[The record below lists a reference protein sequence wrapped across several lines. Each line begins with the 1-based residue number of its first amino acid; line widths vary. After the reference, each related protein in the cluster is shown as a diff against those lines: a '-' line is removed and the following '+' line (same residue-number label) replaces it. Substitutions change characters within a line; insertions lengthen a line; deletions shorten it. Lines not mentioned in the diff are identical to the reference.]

1 MEVTAS
7 MVKDLREQTG
17 AGMMDCK
24 KALAETNGNMEEAIN
39 YLREKGIAK
48 SAKKESRIAA
58 EGLANIYVDG
68 NKAVI
73 LEVNSE
79 TDFVSKN
86 EEFRAMID
94 TIGNALLKSNATTV
108 EEAKESLNKMNLVG
122 TIGELIVE
130 KTAKIGEKLS
140 LRRFEILTK
149 NDDEHFGSYIHM
161 GGKIAALTLVKG
173 ASEDVAKD
181 VSMQAAAM
189 KPLYLN
195 PSDVPA
201 DVLDNEKNVLKEQA
215 INEGKP
221 ADIAEKMVQGRIQKF
236 YKEICLAEQA
246 FIKDGDL
253 SVAKYVANN
262 GGEILKM
269 VRYEVGEGMEKRND
283 NFAEEVMNQVKG
295 N

>member
-24 KALAETNGNMEEAIN
+24 KALSETNGNMEEAVN
-39 YLREKGIAK
+39 WLREKGIAK

-58 EGLANIYVDG
+58 EGLANIYVNG

-73 LEVNSE
+73 VEVNSE

-86 EEFRAMID
+86 EEFISMID
-94 TIGNALLKSNATTV
+94 TIGKCLLDSNAKTI
-108 EEAKESLNKMNLVG
+108 EDAKKVSTSEG
-122 TIGELIVE
+122 TIEELIVN

-140 LRRFEILTK
+140 LRRFEIVNK
-149 NDDEHFGSYIHM
+149 SDDEYFGTYIHM
-161 GGKIAALTLVKG
+161 GGKIAALTVVKG
-173 ASEDVAKD
+173 SNENVAKD
-181 VSMQAAAM
+181 VAMQAAAM
-189 KPLYLN
+189 KPLYVF
-195 PSDVPA
+195 PSEVPG
-201 DVLDNEKNVLKEQA
+201 DVLDNERNVLKEQA
-215 INEGKP
+215 MNEGKP
-221 ADIAEKMVQGRIQKF
+221 ADIAEKMVEGRIKKF

-253 SVAKYVANN
+253 SVEKYVANN
-262 GGEILKM
+262 GGEIVKM
-269 VRYEVGEGMEKRND
+269 IRYEVGEGMEKRCD

>member
-39 YLREKGIAK
+39 YLREKGIDK

-94 TIGNALLKSNATTV
+94 TIGNALLNSNATSV
-108 EEAKESLNKMNLVG
+108 EEAKEVETSEG

-253 SVAKYVANN
+253 TVAKYVANN

>member
-1 MEVTAS
+1 MEITAS
-7 MVKDLREQTG
+7 MVKELRETSG

-24 KALAETNGNMEEAIN
+24 KALAECNGNMDEAMN

-58 EGLANIYVDG
+58 EGLANIFVDG

-86 EEFRAMID
+86 EEFINMINV
-94 TIGNALLKSNATTV
+94 IGHALLKSDAKTLDEANEV
-108 EEAKESLNKMNLVG
+108 ETENGKVKDY
-122 TIGELIVE
+122 IVAMV
-130 KTAKIGEKLS
+130 AKIGEKLS
-140 LRRFEILTK
+140 LRRFEIVTL
-149 NDDEHFGSYIHM
+149 NEGEVFGTYLHM
-161 GGKIAALTLVKG
+161 GGKIAALTVLKG
-173 ASEDVAKD
+173 ANADVAKD
-181 VSMQAAAM
+181 VAMQAAAM

-195 PSDVPA
+195 IDEVPA
-201 DVLDNEKNVLKEQA
+201 DVVENERKVQKELA
-215 INEGKP
+215 MNEGKP
-221 ADIAEKMVQGRIQKF
+221 ADIAEKMVEGRIKKF
-236 YKEICLAEQA
+236 FKEICLVEQP

-262 GGEILKM
+262 NGEVVKM

-295 N
+295 E

>member
-1 MEVTAS
+1 MEITAS
-7 MVKDLREQTG
+7 MVKELRETSG

-24 KALAETNGNMEEAIN
+24 KALSECNGNMDEAMN

-58 EGLANIYVDG
+58 EGLANIFING

-86 EEFRAMID
+86 EEFTNMID
-94 TIGNALLKSNATTV
+94 VIGNALLNSDAKTI
-108 EEAKESLNKMNLVG
+108 EEANE
-122 TIGELIVE
+122 VE
-130 KTAKIGEKLS
+130 TENGKVSDYIISMIAKIGEKLS
-140 LRRFEILTK
+140 LRRFEIVTK
-149 NDDEHFGSYIHM
+149 SDDEVFGNYLHM
-161 GGKIAALTLVKG
+161 GGKIATLTLAKG
-173 ASEDVAKD
+173 VNEEVAKD
-181 VSMQAAAM
+181 VAMQAAAM

-195 PSDVPA
+195 IEEVPA
-201 DVLDNEKNVLKEQA
+201 EVVENERKVQKELA
-215 INEGKP
+215 MNEGKP
-221 ADIAEKMVQGRIQKF
+221 ADIAEKMVEGRIKKF
-236 YKEICLAEQA
+236 YKEICLVEQP
-246 FIKDGDL
+246 FIKDGDM
-253 SVAKYVANN
+253 SVKDYVAKN

-283 NFAEEVMNQVKG
+283 NFAEEVMNQING

>member
-24 KALAETNGNMEEAIN
+24 KALSETNGNMEEAVN
-39 YLREKGIAK
+39 WLREKGIAK

-58 EGLANIYVDG
+58 EGLANIYVNG

-73 LEVNSE
+73 VEVNSE

-86 EEFRAMID
+86 EEFTSMID
-94 TIGNALLKSNATTV
+94 TIGNALLNSDVKEI
-108 EEAKESLNKMNLVG
+108 EEAKKINTSEG
-122 TIGELIVE
+122 TIEELIIN

-140 LRRFEILTK
+140 LRRFEIVSK
-149 NDDEHFGSYIHM
+149 SDDEYFETYIHM
-161 GGKIAALTLVKG
+161 GGKIAALTVVKG
-173 ASEDVAKD
+173 SNENVAKD
-181 VSMQAAAM
+181 VAMQAAAM
-189 KPLYLN
+189 KPLYVF
-195 PSDVPA
+195 PSEVPG
-201 DVLDNEKNVLKEQA
+201 DVLDNERNVLKEQA
-215 INEGKP
+215 MNEGKP
-221 ADIAEKMVQGRIQKF
+221 SDIAEKMVEGRIKKF

-253 SVAKYVANN
+253 SVEKYVANN
-262 GGEILKM
+262 GGEIVKM
-269 VRYEVGEGMEKRND
+269 IRYEVGEGMEKRCD

>member
-24 KALAETNGNMEEAIN
+24 KALAETNGNMDEAVN
-39 YLREKGIAK
+39 WLREKGIAK
-48 SAKKESRIAA
+48 SLKKESRIAA
-58 EGLANIYVDG
+58 EGLANIYIDG
-68 NKAVI
+68 NNAVI

-86 EEFRAMID
+86 EEFTSMID
-94 TIGNALLKSNATTV
+94 TIGVALLKSDVTTV
-108 EEAKESLNKMNLVG
+108 DEAKAVQTKEG
-122 TIGELIVE
+122 TVGELIIN

-140 LRRFEILTK
+140 LRRFEIVSK
-149 NDDEHFGSYIHM
+149 NDDEFFGSYIHM
-161 GGKIAALTLVKG
+161 GGKIAALTVIKG
-173 ASEDVAKD
+173 ANEEVAKD
-181 VSMQAAAM
+181 VSMQSAAM
-189 KPLYLN
+189 KPLYVF
-195 PSDVPA
+195 PSEVPA

-215 INEGKP
+215 MNEGKP
-221 ADIAEKMVQGRIQKF
+221 ADIAEKMVAGRIQKF

-246 FIKDGDL
+246 FIKDGDI
-253 SVAKYVANN
+253 SVSKYVANN

-269 VRYEVGEGMEKRND
+269 VRYEVGEGMEKRCD

>member
-24 KALAETNGNMEEAIN
+24 KALSETNGNMEEAVN
-39 YLREKGIAK
+39 WLREKGIAK

-58 EGLANIYVDG
+58 EGLANIYVNG

-73 LEVNSE
+73 VEVNSE

-86 EEFRAMID
+86 EEFISMID
-94 TIGNALLKSNATTV
+94 TIGKCLLDSNAKTI
-108 EEAKESLNKMNLVG
+108 EDAKKVSTSEG
-122 TIGELIVE
+122 TIEELIVN

-140 LRRFEILTK
+140 LRRFEIVNK
-149 NDDEHFGSYIHM
+149 NDDESFGTYIHM
-161 GGKIAALTLVKG
+161 GGKIAALTVIKG
-173 ASEDVAKD
+173 ANENVAKD
-181 VSMQAAAM
+181 VAMQAAAM
-189 KPLYLN
+189 KPLYVF
-195 PSDVPA
+195 PSEVPG
-201 DVLDNEKNVLKEQA
+201 DVLDNERNVLKEQA
-215 INEGKP
+215 MNEGKP
-221 ADIAEKMVQGRIQKF
+221 ADIAEKMVEGRIKKF

-253 SVAKYVANN
+253 SVEKYVANN
-262 GGEILKM
+262 GGEIVKM
-269 VRYEVGEGMEKRND
+269 IRYEVGEGMEKRSD

>member
-24 KALAETNGNMEEAIN
+24 KALAETNGNMEEAVN

-58 EGLANIYVDG
+58 EGLANIYVDN

-86 EEFRAMID
+86 EEFRNMID
-94 TIGNALLKSNATTV
+94 TIGNALLNS
-108 EEAKESLNKMNLVG
+108 EAKSVEDAKEVMTSEG

-140 LRRFEILTK
+140 LRRFEIVEK
-149 NDDEHFGSYIHM
+149 SDDEHFGAYIHM
-161 GGKIAALTLVKG
+161 GGRIAALTVVKE
-173 ASEDVAKD
+173 ASSEIAKD

-195 PSDVPA
+195 ESDVPA
-201 DVLDNEKNVLKEQA
+201 DVVDNERNVLKEQA
-215 INEGKP
+215 MNEGKP
-221 ADIAEKMVQGRIQKF
+221 AEIAEKMVEGRIKKF
-236 YKEICLAEQA
+236 YKEICLAEQP
-246 FIKDGDL
+246 FIKDGDVT
-253 SVAKYVANN
+253 VAKYVANN

-269 VRYEVGEGMEKRND
+269 IRYEVGEGMEKRND